1 MVISLSA
8 LIFGI
13 IILVWGA
20 DRFIENSSIVAKK
33 LGISELI
40 IGLTLVAFGTSAP
53 EIFVCIS
60 GIFYDNPE
68 IATGTV
74 IGSNIS
80 NIALI
85 FGIACFSFISRTNVS
100 LVSLAP
106 FLLSVI
112 LLGITLQDG
121 LISHLE
127 SGLFILVLLIF
138 LMTLMKS
145 NDVNTNQTS
154 VDSSSLTKTIVML
167 LVGLTALIIGSN
179 LAVTYGVAIA
189 EILQVPEIIIG
200 LTVLALGTSL
210 PELAASI
217 SALFKKKN
225 QMIIGNII
233 GSNIMNLV
241 FVIPIVGFFSNIN
254 LFEDDLNHTII
265 NRDYLFVAVLSLV
278 FMIVILIFRMPN
290 FYKPLAKIFG
300 LFFVLSYFIYIGV
313 ISGLLF

>member
-1 MVISLSA
+1 MVISISA

-53 EIFVCIS
+53 EIFVGIS

-167 LVGLTALIIGSN
+167 LVGLTALI
-179 LAVTYGVAIA
+179 
-189 EILQVPEIIIG
+189 
-200 LTVLALGTSL
+200 TV
-210 PELAASI
+210 
-217 SALFKKKN
+217 
-225 QMIIGNII
+225 
-233 GSNIMNLV
+233 
-241 FVIPIVGFFSNIN
+241 
-254 LFEDDLNHTII
+254 
-265 NRDYLFVAVLSLV
+265 
-278 FMIVILIFRMPN
+278 
-290 FYKPLAKIFG
+290 
-300 LFFVLSYFIYIGV
+300 SYTH
-313 ISGLLF
+313 LRAHET